1 MTLLSLLLSFQLSQ
15 PIPRLPIQEQRSVI
29 HVPVERPKLT
39 GKASYYD
46 KGYKTASGE
55 LFDPNG
61 LTAAYMR
68 APFGTMLRVT
78 NVATGAS
85 VDVRVNDRGGFEPL
99 GRVIDLSRGSFE
111 QIGKL
116 SSGII
121 NVSIEE
127 L

>member
-15 PIPRLPIQEQRSVI
+15 PIPQLPLHEQHPVI

-99 GRVIDLSRGSFE
+99 GRVIDLSRHAFE
-111 QIGKL
+111 RLAPL
-116 SSGII
+116 SKGILQ
-121 NVSIEE
+121 VSIEK